1 MKQYMKKFLLLLAMM
16 SAFACGKSSDEIE
29 IVFEVSNPVSM
40 SAAVAYHFNV
50 EEVQLDATGHGTC
63 IISGVD
69 KTFANIFYGMERKL
83 VYLEKGDKAR
93 ITFDGNDFNG
103 TFRFEGD
110 KAPAVEYLNTV
121 ALTEFSQEKFA
132 LPFDEF
138 SAMLSDME
146 NEAQKLLDARDLK
159 GTGQFREMERAR
171 IRYSYASPLI
181 TYPVGHG
188 FVVPESSFV
197 PSDGYYDAIRKHFV
211 EDETYAEV
219 DQYREF
225 MVEAAH
231 ILDER
236 NRTVTGYYPRIV
248 AEMRYLADNCSN
260 PKVREIL
267 IHHLAAPYVDIY
279 GVDDVQDLVNI
290 HGTYVT
296 DPLLVADF
304 RKKYDKWNK
313 TKPGKPSPDFSA
325 VDIDGKAY
333 SLKDFKG
340 KYVYIDIWATWCR
353 PCQEELPHMKE
364 LAAKFEGRNIVF
376 LGLSIDQNKKKWE
389 EKARGGDLCG
399 TQLYLGL
406 GSDFQTDYMIKGIP
420 RFILLDKD
428 GMIINDNMSRPS
440 SDSTAS
446 VLDGLEGM

>member
-1 MKQYMKKFLLLLAMM
+1 MFATLSLI
-16 SAFACGKSSDEIE
+16 ACGKASEDIE
-29 IVFEVSNPVSM
+29 IIFDVNAPVNTTVV
-40 SAAVAYHFNV
+40 VAYHYNIV
-50 EEVQLDATGHGTC
+50 EVQLDESGHGEC
-63 IISGVD
+63 VLSGVGE
-69 KTFANIFYGMERKL
+69 TFANVFYGMDRKL
-83 VYLEKGDKAR
+83 VYLEKGDKVR
-93 ITFDGNDFNG
+93 MTFDGNDFNG
-103 TFRFEGD
+103 TFKFDGD
-110 KAPAVEYLNTV
+110 KASAVEYLNTV
-121 ALTEFSQEKFA
+121 SLTEFQQEKFA
-132 LPFDEF
+132 LPFEEF
-138 SAMLSDME
+138 SALLSDME

-159 GTGQFREMERAR
+159 GTGKFREMERAR

-181 TYPVGHG
+181 LYPVGHS
-188 FVVPESSFV
+188 FVAPESAFV

-219 DQYREF
+219 DQYREY

-236 NRTVTGYYPRIV
+236 NRNVTKYYPKIV
-248 AEMRYLADNCSN
+248 AEMRYIADNCSN

-290 HGTYVT
+290 YRTYVT
-296 DPLLVADF
+296 DPALLADF
-304 RKKYDKWNK
+304 QKKYDKWNR
-313 TKPGKPSPDFSA
+313 TKPGKASPDFSA

-389 EKARGGDLCG
+389 EKVKGGELCG

-406 GSDFQTDYMIKGIP
+406 GSSFQTDYMIKGIP

-428 GMIINDNMSRPS
+428 GMIVNDNMSRPS
-440 SDSTAS
+440 SDDTAR
-446 VLDGLEGM
+446 VLDALEGM

>member
-1 MKQYMKKFLLLLAMM
+1 MKKFLLMFAML
-16 SAFACGKSSDEIE
+16 SLIACGKTSEDIE
-29 IVFEVSNPVSM
+29 IIFDVNAPVS
-40 SAAVAYHFNV
+40 STVVVAYHYNMV
-50 EEVQLDATGHGTC
+50 EVQLDGEGHGEC
-63 IISGVD
+63 VLSGVEG
-69 KTFANIFYGMERKL
+69 TFANVFYGMDRKL
-83 VYLEKGDKAR
+83 VYLEKGDKVR
-93 ITFDGNDFNG
+93 MTFEGNDFNG
-103 TFRFEGD
+103 TFKFEGD

-121 ALTEFSQEKFA
+121 LLTEFQQDIFA

-146 NEAQKLLDARDLK
+146 SEAQKLLDARDLK
-159 GTGQFREMERAR
+159 GTGRFKEMERAR

-181 TYPVGHG
+181 MYPVGHS
-188 FVVPESSFV
+188 FVAPESAFV
-197 PSDGYYDAIRKHFV
+197 PSDEYYDAIRKYFV

-219 DQYREF
+219 DQYREY

-231 ILDER
+231 VLDER
-236 NRTVTGYYPRIV
+236 NRTVTKYYPKIV
-248 AEMRYLADNCSN
+248 AEMRYIADNCSN

-279 GVDDVQDLVNI
+279 GVDDVRDLVNI

-296 DPLLVADF
+296 DPALVADF
-304 RKKYDKWNK
+304 REKYDKWNR
-313 TKPGKPSPDFSA
+313 TKPRKASPDFSA

-353 PCQEELPHMKE
+353 PCQEELPHMRE

-376 LGLSIDQNKKKWE
+376 LGLSIDRNKAKWE
-389 EKARGGDLCG
+389 EKVKGGELCG

-406 GSDFQTDYMIKGIP
+406 GSGFQTDYMIKGIP
-420 RFILLDKD
+420 RFILLDKE
-428 GMIINDNMSRPS
+428 GVIINDNMSRPS
-440 SDSTAS
+440 SDDTAR